1 MNIQYII
8 QFYPL
13 RGSHPLELCV
23 FSDNYTGTPIN
34 LTGASEPFV
43 TEEDDSEEF
52 FEPVR
57 TQTGYLTIVD
67 DGTINDGANP
77 FDWQH
82 LLPAEHTSRPVI
94 LRNADD
100 PTEVLWTGF
109 IQHQQ
114 SETTLFEY
122 PIERSYA
129 VYDVL
134 GVLDFIDFNTGLTG
148 NRSSFVNFAWL
159 IKRIVDEIPAEVRP
173 TYYYVQDYSHASQR
187 LLCQVNPQLFHD
199 IDTDTFEDLS
209 WTPTLYKCS
218 DVLKE
223 ICKFWGFSV
232 HSHGTSLYFVQD
244 YSPVAAGHD
253 DYLEMTYADLSTM
266 AGGTAAGTQSTAP
279 TARAIIGDYTASTQN
294 EMHPIELYDSAVVRA
309 DVGER
314 TSLVTLFDEFLRKQL
329 PYIKAWGNKQQQ
341 LIYAPVMMD
350 GYGFGGVTFT
360 APQYSILQGNIF
372 GIKNANAPF
381 GVGEDANYDYYA
393 GFSLPYP
400 STVSGN
406 HVRIEQRWPYNFTGC
421 VLSMEAQ
428 FFDPQGN
435 VLDQPELS
443 YWWGKMMGSY
453 FLNMSMQFFASDGT
467 TYWYNGSRW
476 IAGSIAVIIPC
487 RVGGGDRKIYPLTKA
502 SVDPYLPAWEI
513 KNLMPQRYVPMDAMD
528 GPCTGRLVI
537 DIFGLTTYPVIV
549 GGLTVNV
556 ERFTNANSE
565 ANTENEYWNGT
576 NGKGRRQ
583 ENTWESETI
592 FASDKV
598 NQFGLGTVLNADG
611 TPLTTLTIHNKDY
624 RPEEYM
630 SLMAQ
635 SYYSKR
641 RMVARFDLCDDI
653 SNVADLNPARRFTFK
668 GMQFL
673 PISISRYWHDSIM
686 RIVGMQVNTEG
697 YVTYIVTP
705 QAGTGIAS
713 VSGGG
718 TVFDGDPSV
727 VTCTAIA
734 GYAFAYWQDSQGNIV
749 SYSQTFHIAKV
760 TSSMTL
766 TAVAI
771 EDTRTFRVNIIKAT
785 GVLSVSGAGEY
796 RVGTLVNI
804 GCVLDSDY
812 TFTAWQ
818 EDGPYGALVSQQQ
831 NFQLRVQSDITLYP
845 LTEGNADSFRIFFG
859 IVQPSWGTIMDIDN
873 DITYRDGDEYEMMD
887 SEVRQFE
894 AVPANGY
901 EFVKWM
907 IDGEPYSTEN
917 PFTITGEE
925 LTDNQTLSA
934 VFQEQT
940 VVGEWKLTLRAAVR
954 DTRITVR
961 VNSQTAQV
969 YDFPTADTTYDIM
982 IPAGATVQLTASY
995 NGFDPVSFQYWQ
1007 NAAQPGDHSLTAIT
1021 ITLNMGDN
1029 YDLKAVYG

>member
-8 QFYPL
+8 RFYPL

-23 FSDNYTGTPIN
+23 LDDYYTGTPVN
-34 LTGASEPFV
+34 LIGASEPFV

-52 FEPVR
+52 FKPVR

-67 DGTINDGANP
+67 DGTTMV
-77 FDWQH
+77 DWRF
-82 LLPAEHTSRPVI
+82 LLPAGHTSRPVI

-148 NRSSFVNFAWL
+148 NCSSYVNFAWL
-159 IKRIVDEIPAEVRP
+159 IKRIVDELPEEVRP
-173 TYYYVQDYSHASQR
+173 TNYYVQDYSHASQR

-218 DVLKE
+218 EVLEE

-253 DYLEMTYADLSTM
+253 DYLKMNYDQLTTM
-266 AGGTAAGTQSTAP
+266 AGGTAAGWQSPAP
-279 TARAIIGDYTASTQN
+279 TSKAIIGDYTASTQN

-314 TSLVTLFDEFLRKQL
+314 TSLVTLFDEFLRKHL
-329 PYIKAWGNKQQQ
+329 PNIKAWGNKRQQ

-372 GIKNANAPF
+372 GIKNDNEPF
-381 GVGEDANYDYYA
+381 GVGNQANYDYYA
-393 GFSLPYP
+393 GFSMPYP
-400 STVSGN
+400 SPVSGN

-537 DIFGLTTYPVIV
+537 TIFGLMIDPVIV

-576 NGKGRRQ
+576 NGKGRRH

-611 TPLTTLTIHNKDY
+611 TPLTTLTIHNNDY

-653 SNVADLNPARRFTFK
+653 RNVASLSPARRFTFK

-760 TSSMTL
+760 TSRMTL

-771 EDTRTFRVNIIKAT
+771 EDTRTFRVNVIKAT

-845 LTEGNADSFRIFFG
+845 MTAYAGTDVVFRIFFG
-859 IVQPSWGTIMDIDN
+859 VEQPDWGYIRDDN
-873 DITYRDGDEYEMMD
+873 DIVYHNGDEYEMLD
-887 SEVRQFE
+887 IEVRQYT
-894 AVPANGY
+894 AVPSIGY
-901 EFVKWM
+901 EFDKWM
-907 IDGEPYSTEN
+907 LDGESYATKN
-917 PFTITGEE
+917 PVTVTGEE
-925 LTDNQTLSA
+925 LLADQTLTA
-934 VFQEQT
+934 VFRKQT
-940 VVGEWKLTLRAAVR
+940 VVTEWTLTLRAVLR
-954 DTRITVR
+954 FTRITVR
-961 VNSQTAQV
+961 VDDHTPETFEFSNASDVFTVQV
-969 YDFPTADTTYDIM
+969 
-982 IPAGATVQLTASY
+982 PAGAQVQLTPSY
-995 NGFDPVSFQYWQ
+995 NGFDSVSFKWWVDADEPDVHETSQTF
-1007 NAAQPGDHSLTAIT
+1007 SLTMDKNKDIT
-1021 ITLNMGDN
+1021 C
-1029 YDLKAVYG
+1029 VYE